1 MKKHHYQA
9 IAEALQPL
17 FDTGDQAML
26 DIIMEVMK
34 VLKSENPRFDQIKF
48 LDYLRGYK

>member
-1 MKKHHYQA
+1 MTKIHYLA
-9 IAEALQPL
+9 IGEALRPL

-26 DIIMEVMK
+26 DIIMNVMK
-34 VLKSENPRFDQIKF
+34 VLKQENPRFDQIKF